1 MLHELTLEPPVS
13 LPAGAVPAFLLP
25 IAEAATCEGS
35 VGAALADVVR
45 QLGFDTFT
53 YGCGTAPTPMQ
64 ESRSYVWTNL
74 PLAWVRR
81 YDQNSY
87 VEIDPRV
94 TEAITH
100 TTPML
105 WDRFA
110 FPNTKRLRTFFDDA
124 AKFGVCS
131 GVAVGLRD
139 PQRALAGFYLGSAR
153 PTIDDA
159 ERARFYDVQG
169 DILLLAHFIHAL
181 LTMNVMERGLPAP
194 SMGAAL
200 SPREQE
206 CLQLTAKGLSSS
218 QIATMLGIGERTVHF
233 HISNVL
239 SKLGVANRHE
249 AIARAVAAGL
259 ISA

>member
-1 MLHELTLEPPVS
+1 
-13 LPAGAVPAFLLP
+13 
-25 IAEAATCEGS
+25 
-35 VGAALADVVR
+35 VGTALAEVAR
-45 QLGFDTFT
+45 HLGFDTFT
-53 YGCGTAPTPMQ
+53 YGCGTAPTPTQ

-74 PLAWVRR
+74 PLEWVRR

-94 TEAITH
+94 TDAITH

-110 FPNTKRLRTFFDDA
+110 FPNTKRLRMFFDDA

-153 PTIDDA
+153 PRIDDA
-159 ERARFYDVQG
+159 ERTRFFGIQG

-181 LTMNVMERGLPAP
+181 LNTNVMGRGLPAP

-200 SPREQE
+200 SPRENE
-206 CLQLTAKGLSSS
+206 CLQLAAKGLSSR
-218 QIATMLGIGERTVHF
+218 QIAAMLGIGERTVHF
-233 HISNVL
+233 HISNLL

-249 AIARAVAAGL
+249 AIARAVAAGF

>member
-1 MLHELTLEPPVS
+1 M
-13 LPAGAVPAFLLP
+13 
-25 IAEAATCEGS
+25 
-35 VGAALADVVR
+35 ALAEVVH

-53 YGCGTAPTPMQ
+53 YGCGTAPTPTQ

-81 YDQNSY
+81 YDRNSY

-94 TEAITH
+94 TDAITH
-100 TTPML
+100 TTPMM

-124 AKFGVCS
+124 ARFGVCS

-153 PTIDDA
+153 PRIDDV
-159 ERARFYDVQG
+159 ERARFFGIQG

-181 LTMNVMERGLPAP
+181 LTTNVMGRGLPPP

-200 SPREQE
+200 SPRENE
-206 CLQLTAKGLSSS
+206 CLQLAAKGLSSR

-233 HISNVL
+233 HISNLL
-239 SKLGVANRHE
+239 SKLGAANRHE
-249 AIARAVAAGL
+249 AIARAVAAGF

>member
-1 MLHELTLEPPVS
+1 MGTEL
-13 LPAGAVPAFLLP
+13 
-25 IAEAATCEGS
+25 AE
-35 VGAALADVVR
+35 VVR
-45 QLGFDTFT
+45 HLGFDTFT
-53 YGCGTAPTPMQ
+53 YGCGTAPTPTQ

-74 PLAWVRR
+74 PLEWVRR

-87 VEIDPRV
+87 IEIDPRV
-94 TEAITH
+94 TDAITH
-100 TTPML
+100 TTPLL

-139 PQRALAGFYLGSAR
+139 PQRALAGFYMGSAR
-153 PTIDDA
+153 HRIDDA
-159 ERARFYDVQG
+159 ERARFVGIQG
-169 DILLLAHFIHAL
+169 DILLLAHFVHAL
-181 LTMNVMERGLPAP
+181 LTTNVMGRGLPAP

-200 SPREQE
+200 SPRENE
-206 CLQLTAKGLSSS
+206 CLQLAAKGLSSR

-233 HISNVL
+233 HISNLL

-249 AIARAVAAGL
+249 AIARAVAAGF